1 MTKHDYTLADSIDPP
16 THVNDI
22 AALVRAPEHMPVPAR
37 ALADGQLPAIAV
49 PTGYSI
55 EYPDTK
61 ALAALLPTPL
71 RKTGT
76 IHLHDTAS
84 FVDYVNAQS
93 GNGQATNAVIYCD
106 TQYDHGRTVITAV
119 FNDHHPMTSGG
130 TPGHR
135 DHRAVFAPRPS
146 VEWSAWKGQ
155 SDQKM
160 SQVEFAGWIEQNLG
174 DIVAVDGMP
183 DGSAMLAMATNMEIN
198 MDNRLKSTV
207 RLQSGGQE
215 LVFVDREDENTQQRM
230 KLFEKFS
237 LGLNPFFEG
246 SRSLTED
253 GKPVIY
259 RVDVRL
265 RYRQENNKVAF
276 WYELIRPDK
285 VLKAATEAEIAA
297 IKTHTNLPVMFG
309 HPN

>member
-1 MTKHDYTLADSIDPP
+1 MTDTIYASDLEKPS
-16 THVNDI
+16 HVNDI
-22 AALVRAPEHMPVPAR
+22 AALVREPVHMPVPAS
-37 ALADGQLPAIAV
+37 ALVSGSLPAIAV
-49 PTGYSI
+49 PNGYTI
-55 EYPDTK
+55 EFPDTK

-84 FVDYVNAQS
+84 FVDFVNAQS
-93 GNGQATNAVIYCD
+93 GRGLATDAVIYCD
-106 TQYDHGRTVITAV
+106 TQYDKGRSVITAV
-119 FNDHHPMTSGG
+119 FNDHHPMTVGG

-146 VEWSAWKGQ
+146 VEWSAWTGN
-155 SDQKM
+155 SGQKM
-160 SQVEFAGWIEQNLG
+160 PQAEFAYWIEQNLG

-183 DGSAMLAMATNMEIN
+183 DGSAMLAMATGMEIN
-198 MDNRLKSTV
+198 MENRLKSSV

-215 LVFVDREDENTQQRM
+215 LVFVDKEDDQTQTRM

-259 RVDVRL
+259 RIDARL
-265 RYRQENNKVAF
+265 RYRQENAKLSF

>member
-1 MTKHDYTLADSIDPP
+1 MADHSHALAAGIEPP
-16 THVNDI
+16 SHVNDI
-22 AALVRAPEHMPVPAR
+22 AALVRDPLHMPVPAQ
-37 ALADGQLPAIAV
+37 ALANGELPTIAV
-49 PTGYSI
+49 PAGYTI
-55 EYPDTK
+55 EYPNTN
-61 ALAALLPTPL
+61 ALAALLPAPL

-76 IHLHDTAS
+76 RHLHDTAS

-93 GNGQATNAVIYCD
+93 HNGTNADTVIYCD
-106 TQYDHGRTVITAV
+106 TQYDQGKTIITAV
-119 FNDHHPMTSGG
+119 FNDHYPAGIGG
-130 TPGHR
+130 PGHR
-135 DHRAVFAPRPS
+135 DHRAVFAPRS
-146 VEWSAWKGQ
+146 SIEWDAWTKQ
-155 SDQKM
+155 NRQKM
-160 SQVEFAGWIEQNLG
+160 TQAEFASWIENNLG

-183 DGSAMLAMATNMEIN
+183 SGTDMLTMATNMEIN

-259 RVDVRL
+259 RVDARL
-265 RYRQENNKVAF
+265 RYRQEQNKLVF

-285 VLKAATEAEIAA
+285 ALKTATEAEIAA
-297 IKTHTNLPVMFG
+297 IKLHTGGAPIMFG
-309 HPN
+309 NPG